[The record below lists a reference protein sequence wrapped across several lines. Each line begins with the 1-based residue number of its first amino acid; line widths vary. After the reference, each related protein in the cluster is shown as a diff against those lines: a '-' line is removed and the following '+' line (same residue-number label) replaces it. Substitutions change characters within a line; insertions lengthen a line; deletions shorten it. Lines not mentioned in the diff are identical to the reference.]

1 MEAVFLMTGSE
12 GAIVFFDKLGF
23 GWVIDRRMLTHV
35 KLSVLAAEDQPSRSL
50 IEMIET
56 LLSEKPII

>member
-1 MEAVFLMTGSE
+1 MTGSE